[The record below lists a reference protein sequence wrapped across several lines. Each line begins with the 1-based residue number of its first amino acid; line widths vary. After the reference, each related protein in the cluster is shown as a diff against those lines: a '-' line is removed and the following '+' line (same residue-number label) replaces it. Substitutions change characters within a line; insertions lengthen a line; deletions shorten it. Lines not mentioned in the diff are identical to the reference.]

1 MKKTLRLFCILLTL
15 LAVSLLAAC
24 TKKGPDTSNTDPDTT
39 TASAEEDPDANLPT
53 LEQWVAGEMAFTSLT
68 AYQDPLY
75 DAEMD
80 VVFTNT
86 ETGTTFTMP
95 AFWDGGTTW
104 RVRYALTELGKWTW
118 STTCTD
124 EANTG
129 LHGQSGK
136 LLCVAYG
143 GELDIYKHGF
153 IKTEAG
159 TRYFM
164 YADGTPFFYLGDT
177 HWTLPLES
185 IDGINP
191 EGLPEYISI
200 SQETAEQYG
209 ITSMF
214 KHIMDY
220 RAEQGFTVIQS
231 QQLGIYTGV
240 SGNSWLGD
248 AEGTIFTHGVNDM
261 ILDKFQELDRY
272 FAYIAEKGLV
282 HAHAQ
287 FSYPEE
293 LIEIYLE
300 GGIDEATID
309 TLCRYWVARYAAY
322 PVMWTTA
329 QEGDNSYY
337 DYNGCTPE
345 TNPWTLVM
353 GSIAKYDPYDHPSS
367 CHAETSSATPFD
379 EFIFDDLES
388 HSWYALQYN
397 NSIAPNT
404 VLDWAMME
412 EFWNKADSKPIV
424 NYEGPYDHFWCGTT
438 KARNQ
443 GWVAFL
449 NGQVG
454 YGYGSQPIWS
464 LFWAGDDPNAT
475 KSDERDMYSL
485 GINWVEGLY
494 SEASAQLSYMKS
506 FLERYEW
513 WNLTPCF
520 EASSDNPNAY
530 FVTTEKSY
538 SVSTL
543 GNKLYIGYFYAER
556 TRNNNPC
563 GTFQNM
569 KNADYEVIWMN
580 CATGEY
586 TQPVIVTVTDGTYTV
601 PKKPTKDDWVI
612 SVRLIDE

>member
-1 MKKTLRLFCILLTL
+1 MKKRRLWLSLMLAL
-15 LAVSLLAAC
+15 LAVSLLAGC
-24 TKKGPDTSNTDPDTT
+24 TKPGPADSETQQLPEETQAPDV
-39 TASAEEDPDANLPT
+39 EENLPT
-53 LEQWVAGEMAFTSLT
+53 VEQWVAGELEFTSSIT
-68 AYQDPLY
+68 YEDPVFE
-75 DAEMD
+75 AELD
-80 VVFTNT
+80 VIFTNAD
-86 ETGTTFTMP
+86 TGTTFTMP
-95 AFWDGGTTW
+95 AFWDGGTSW
-104 RVRYALTELGKWTW
+104 KVRYALTEPGKWSW
-118 STTCTD
+118 TTVCTD
-124 EANTG
+124 EINAG
-129 LHGQSGK
+129 LHQLSGVVV
-136 LLCVAYG
+136 CVPYT

-200 SQETAEQYG
+200 SRETADQYG
-209 ITSMF
+209 ISSMF
-214 KHIMDY
+214 KHIMNY

-293 LIEIYLE
+293 LIEIYLT

-322 PVMWTTA
+322 PVMWATA
-329 QEGDNSYY
+329 QEGENSYY

-345 TNPWTLVM
+345 TNPWPMVM
-353 GSIAKYDPYDHPSS
+353 ESIAKYDPYDHPSS

-379 EFIFDDLES
+379 EFIFDNLEP

-412 EFWNKADSKPIV
+412 EFWNKADAKPVV
-424 NYEGPYDHFWCGTT
+424 NYEGQYDHFWCGTT

-464 LFWAGDDPNAT
+464 LFWAGDDPQAT

-485 GINWVEGLY
+485 GLNWVEGLY
-494 SEASAQLSYMKS
+494 SEASAQLSYMKN
-506 FLERYEW
+506 FLDDYEW
-513 WNLTPCF
+513 WKLTPCF
-520 EASSDNPNAY
+520 EASSDDPNAY
-530 FVTTEKSY
+530 FVTSEKSY

-569 KNADYEVIWMN
+569 ENADYEVIWMN
-580 CATGEY
+580 CATGER
-586 TQPVIVTVTDGTYTV
+586 TDPEIVTITDGTYRI

-612 SVRLIDE
+612 AVRLMEE